1 VSALQFYTS
10 FSDPPVTVVVLH
22 EVVFCQCGHIGEGQP
37 GEGGKDKDVAYQCQ
51 PGDGEFFLH
60 DTFQFRIGQEY
71 GIGFVLRHLVSVE
84 RVLAHPFFGQG
95 HVCNTLEAF
104 HITDNGVPA
113 KAGFRF

>member
-1 VSALQFYTS
+1 MVQKGLKEVGY
-10 FSDPPVTVVVLH
+10 SDVYKR
-22 EVVFCQCGHIGEGQP
+22 Q
-37 GEGGKDKDVAYQCQ
+37 
-51 PGDGEFFLH
+51 
-60 DTFQFRIGQEY
+60 GQEY
-71 GIGFVLRHLVSVE
+71 GNGFVLRHLVSVE